1 MPGVARYAARSLAA
15 LALIVGFRKPIP
27 PTLAVIA
34 FKIVEGEFAPF
45 NTLLTLAAGVAVW
58 HIAQF
63 AE

>member
-1 MPGVARYAARSLAA
+1 MPGVAKYAARSLAA
-15 LALIVGFRKPIP
+15 LASIFGAKKPIP
-27 PTLAVIA
+27 PTLLEIA